1 MAGYEP
7 RFDIDYQ
14 RGLVGENLVGTFL
27 QGLAGSRIEVKTDYQ
42 AWRTGNLYVETH
54 QHLRGAWVK
63 SGINLS
69 QSDYYCFAGPTGVGF
84 ITIETKQL
92 IRLAIESPRIEGG
105 QTDIRTHGRLVKIG
119 RIIETLL
126 HSGENPTK
134 SLH

>member
-7 RFDIDYQ
+7 RFDIDFQ

-54 QHLRGAWVK
+54 QHLRGQWVK

-69 QSDYYCFAGPTGVGF
+69 QSEYYCFAGPTGCGF
-84 ITIETKQL
+84 ITIETREL

-105 QTDIRTHGRLVKIG
+105 QTDIRTTVLR
-119 RIIETLL
+119 T
-126 HSGENPTK
+126 SENPTN